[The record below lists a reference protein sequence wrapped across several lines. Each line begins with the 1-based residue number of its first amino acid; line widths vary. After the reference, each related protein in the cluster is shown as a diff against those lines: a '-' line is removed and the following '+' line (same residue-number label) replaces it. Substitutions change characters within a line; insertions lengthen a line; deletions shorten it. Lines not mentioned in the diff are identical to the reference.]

1 MPNIIEFLEEEKVY
15 LTNSIVEFVTNDYNP
30 QKLID
35 KKNYVESLIKKA
47 SKKYK
52 VEEESEEI
60 DFNKSN
66 ISFSEEDSI
75 EE

>member
-60 DFNKSN
+60 DFNNSYM
-66 ISFSEEDSI
+66 SVSENDSI

>member
-35 KKNYVESLIKKA
+35 KKNYIESLIKKA

-60 DFNKSN
+60 DFNRSN
-66 ISFSEEDSI
+66 LSFSEEDSI

>member
-1 MPNIIEFLEEEKVY
+1 MPTIIEFLEEEKVY

>member
-1 MPNIIEFLEEEKVY
+1 MPTIIEFLEEEKVY

-47 SKKYK
+47 SKKYS
-52 VEEESEEI
+52 VEKESEEI
-60 DFNKSN
+60 DFDKSN
-66 ISFSEEDSI
+66 LSISEEDLSSI
-75 EE
+75 